1 MAMSANR
8 AQSPSFDESV
18 PSQDGLLY
26 RAIQELRETLIQ
38 INEVI
43 EEGLTHKLRPVLTQ
57 EDSPTDPGLAPS
69 KPLHS
74 SAPLYSE
81 FADLHERAVGI
92 HLKLNQLRDDII
104 L

>member
-1 MAMSANR
+1 MTANR
-8 AQSPSFDESV
+8 AQSPSFEEIV

-26 RAIQELRETLIQ
+26 QAIQELRETLIQ

-43 EEGLTHKLRPVLTQ
+43 EEGLTPKLRPVLTQ
-57 EDSPTDPGLAPS
+57 EDSLRDPDPSS

-92 HLKLNQLRDDII
+92 RLKLNQLRDDII